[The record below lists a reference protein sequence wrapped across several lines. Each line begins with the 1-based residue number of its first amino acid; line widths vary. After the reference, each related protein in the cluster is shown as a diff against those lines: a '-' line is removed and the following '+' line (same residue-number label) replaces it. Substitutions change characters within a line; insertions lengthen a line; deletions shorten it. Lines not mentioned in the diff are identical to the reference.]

1 MHIISRGYFLLRI
14 LVLVWCLKRCLKSW
28 TRWITEIKV
37 SLELTLAISIY
48 LPNQKNHLQA
58 LWIILDCTLR
68 GRKLAGN
75 WLTLGNVRQRNS
87 LLFGHHLVAS
97 SEYSSKVTRGKNE
110 DQQIVNWKLINT
122 KDSAAKQAGLG
133 RSCMS
138 NAKDNGFIQRML
150 GLLKKVVWFWVLKR
164 DKLGKI

>member
-1 MHIISRGYFLLRI
+1 MNQVDYRNQGEFRI
-14 LVLVWCLKRCLKSW
+14 NTCHFNLSSKS
-28 TRWITEIKV
+28 KK
-37 SLELTLAISIY
+37 SLTSTLNY
-48 LPNQKNHLQA
+48 TC
-58 LWIILDCTLR
+58 DCTLR

-97 SEYSSKVTRGKNE
+97 SEYSSKVTWGKNE
-110 DQQIVNWKLINT
+110 NQQIVNWKLINT

-138 NAKDNGFIQRML
+138 NAKDNGFIQRMP